1 MRTGQKVTAGQRLG
15 AVGRTG
21 NSTGP
26 HLHFEMSRHS
36 TWSYGN
42 VAKPAGE
49 RAKESPVPQ
58 HNSYPVPDEPEVFVP
73 VEVEGRQDGC
83 DAGISSPPN
92 VPPTPCVRTPDRMDA
107 WAEGAA
113 SGNADGRKEGW
124 RRAYFDGA
132 AQPDPGDASGPYE
145 PQDNGEGR
153 PEHGGA
159 FTQSWTCA
167 GELPLPVMP
176 AQFAPENAAGTAS
189 RTGCSPGPGG
199 QRRQAA
205 VPAGERA
212 LLRSRSGRDR

>member
-1 MRTGQKVTAGQRLG
+1 M
-15 AVGRTG
+15 
-21 NSTGP
+21 
-26 HLHFEMSRHS
+26 
-36 TWSYGN
+36 
-42 VAKPAGE
+42 
-49 RAKESPVPQ
+49 PQ

-145 PQDNGEGR
+145 PQDSGEGR

-176 AQFAPENAAGTAS
+176 AQFTPGERGGDGLTDGLLPRARADKGVRRLYLPVSVLSSGAAQEGTGDPLAGAGHWHGPVHASLSEATPEAIDHVTVS
-189 RTGCSPGPGG
+189 THPPEEHHDGPG
-199 QRRQAA
+199 
-205 VPAGERA
+205 
-212 LLRSRSGRDR
+212 